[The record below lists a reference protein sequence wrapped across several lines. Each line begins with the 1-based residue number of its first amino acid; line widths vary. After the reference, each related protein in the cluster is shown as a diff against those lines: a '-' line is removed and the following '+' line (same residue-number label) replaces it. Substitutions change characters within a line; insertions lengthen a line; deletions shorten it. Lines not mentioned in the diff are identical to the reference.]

1 MKLKFLNFI
10 FLHKLEVFFV
20 FTKIKHKIDLDAT
33 YFKLHVTILKFP
45 TIEI

>member
-20 FTKIKHKIDLDAT
+20 FIKIKHKIDLDAT
-33 YFKLHVTILKFP
+33 YFKLHVTTLKFP